1 MTGHSPGTGPSWFTR
16 AILRR
21 PGQSLDRGITTADL
35 GTPDLNLALQQ
46 FDLYTRALET
56 CGLSV
61 EILDPLEE
69 FPDAHFVEDSA
80 VVAPGVAVVS
90 RPGAGARRG
99 EAALME
105 STLAAHKPIRRIESP
120 GTLDGGDVLMVE
132 NHYLIGVSDRTNAA
146 GARQLGAIL
155 EEFGHTWQTVPVAA
169 GLHFKSSVNVV
180 ATDTLLLT
188 AEFAQAEALSG
199 YKHILVPEHEAYAC
213 NVLLVN
219 GRLLVPSGYP
229 ETLSR
234 LRKLGSEII
243 EVDTSE
249 FRKMDGGLTCLS
261 LRF

>member
-1 MTGHSPGTGPSWFTR
+1 MTDHSPAVGPSWFTH

-21 PGQSLDRGITTADL
+21 PGQSLDRGITTTDL
-35 GTPDLNLALQQ
+35 GVPDLHLALHQ
-46 FDLYTRALET
+46 FDRYSQALEA
-56 CGLSV
+56 CGLNI
-61 EILDPLEE
+61 EILDPLED

-80 VVAPGVAVVS
+80 VVIPRVAVVS

-99 EAALME
+99 EAAIME
-105 STLAAHKPIRRIESP
+105 PTLTAHRPIRRIDAP

-132 NHYLIGVSDRTNAA
+132 NHFLIGVSDRTNEE
-146 GARQLGAIL
+146 GARQLGVIL

-180 ATDTLLLT
+180 AKDTLLLT
-188 AEFAQAEALSG
+188 EEFVQAEALSG
-199 YKHILVPEHEAYAC
+199 YTHILVPDHEAYAC

-229 ETLSR
+229 ETLGR
-234 LRKLGSEII
+234 LRKLKSEII

>member
-1 MTGHSPGTGPSWFTR
+1 MTDHLPGVGPSWFTH
-16 AILRR
+16 AILRQ
-21 PGQSLDRGITTADL
+21 PGQSLDRGITTSDL
-35 GTPDLNLALQQ
+35 GSPDLHLTRHQ
-46 FDLYTRALET
+46 FDCYRQALES

-61 EILDPLEE
+61 EILDPLEQ

-80 VVAPGVAVVS
+80 VVTPHVAVVS

-99 EAALME
+99 EAAIME
-105 STLAAHKPIRRIESP
+105 PTLANHRPIRRIDAP

-132 NHYLIGVSDRTNAA
+132 NHFLIGVSDRTNES
-146 GARQLGAIL
+146 GAQQLGAIL
-155 EEFGHTWQTVPVAA
+155 EEHGHTWQTVPVAA

-180 ATDTLLLT
+180 GKDTLLLT
-188 AEFAQAEALSG
+188 AEFAAAEALSG
-199 YKHILVPEHEAYAC
+199 YRHILVPDHEAYAC

-229 ETLSR
+229 KTLGR
-234 LRKLGSEII
+234 LRELGSEII
-243 EVDTSE
+243 ELDTSE